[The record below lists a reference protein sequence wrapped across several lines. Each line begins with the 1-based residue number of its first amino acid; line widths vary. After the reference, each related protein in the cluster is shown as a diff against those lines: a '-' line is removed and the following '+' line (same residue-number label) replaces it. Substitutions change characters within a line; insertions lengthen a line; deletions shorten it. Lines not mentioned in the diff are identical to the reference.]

1 MSTPLSPPRY
11 GLDPADTWETFRQQD
26 VPLVMPM
33 MPGTFPRP
41 DDWAPRTDLTDFIF
55 LRSAAPGARRPGRG
69 RRGGGRG
76 RARGAGGAGGGSGA
90 ARARRRG
97 AGSTASVSARRPPAL
112 SRR

>member
-1 MSTPLSPPRY
+1 MSMPLSPPRY

-55 LRSAAPGARRPGRG
+55 LRSAAPGAGTLEPSMQACPYEAAVPGPH
-69 RRGGGRG
+69 
-76 RARGAGGAGGGSGA
+76 A
-90 ARARRRG
+90 AR
-97 AGSTASVSARRPPAL
+97 
-112 SRR
+112 